1 MTRRHIAF
9 VSTSY
14 PACEGDAAGH
24 FVQSEARALAARGQR
39 VTVLA
44 PGPAADDPNIRV
56 LSLGGGGAFGW
67 PGALF
72 RVRRNPARALG
83 ALLFCARARHT
94 LAALR
99 PDEVVAHFILP
110 SLFPISGSVQ
120 CPVTAVAHGSDVAL
134 FRRLPR
140 AVRYRLAARFL
151 AQDVRFRCVSKRLE
165 RELIAALGPYGRAL
179 AARSTVLPC
188 SIDVGRVPDRQSAR
202 RILGLDDRFLAVTSS
217 RLVPGK
223 RIDWALQHAP
233 VPEGA
238 RWVVLGD
245 GPELARLQRAFP
257 DAQFLGRV
265 DRGVALTWLAA
276 ADVVVACSEREGAP
290 SVIRE
295 ARLLGTPVWTNAV
308 GDVIEWAASD
318 PGIRVLSE
326 LTPG

>member
-1 MTRRHIAF
+1 MTNRHIAL

-14 PACEGDAAGH
+14 PAREGDATGH
-24 FVQSEARALAARGQR
+24 FVQSEARELAARGHR

-44 PGPAADDPNIRV
+44 PGPAEDDPNLRV

-67 PGALF
+67 PGALV
-72 RVRRNPARALG
+72 RVKQNPARALG
-83 ALLFCARARHT
+83 ALLFCARASRA

-110 SLFPISGSVQ
+110 SLFPISWSVR

-134 FRRLPR
+134 FQRLPR

-151 AQDVRFRCVSKRLE
+151 AEDVRFRCVAKRLE
-165 RELIAALGPYGRAL
+165 REFVSALGPYGPAL
-179 AARSTVLPC
+179 ASRSTVLPC
-188 SIDVGRVPDRQSAR
+188 SIDVAGTPDRQSAR
-202 RILGLDDRFLAVTSS
+202 RVLGIDDRFLAVASS

-223 RIDWALQHAP
+223 RVDWALRHAP

-238 RWVVLGD
+238 RWVVIGD
-245 GPELARLQRAFP
+245 GPDLPRLQRTFP

-265 DRGVALTWLAA
+265 DRGVALSWLAA

-290 SVIRE
+290 TVIRE

-308 GDVIEWAASD
+308 GDVVEWAASD